1 MVDPVG
7 IWGAVTGTLALGI
20 KAFELFCDRAKVTIE
35 ASMGFQSNE
44 ANPKFHL
51 YVQLTVVNQ
60 GRRLVR
66 IESAGVILP
75 NTILKTL
82 AKPEQPSLSLESSSS
97 RRELFNAKTKGRL
110 LDLSAEG
117 GKFTFTDN
125 NFPESEAR
133 VMFQEQKKGKAFV
146 RLTSGK
152 ELFATFC
159 LVNPDDLPKSGCG
172 LA

>member
-1 MVDPVG
+1 MADPVG

-20 KAFELFCDRAKVTIE
+20 KAFEIYCDRAKVKLE

-44 ANPKFHL
+44 VNPKFHL
-51 YVQLTVVNQ
+51 YVQLSVVNQ

-66 IESAGVILP
+66 IECAGVILP
-75 NTILKTL
+75 NTAMKTL
-82 AKPEQPSLSLESSSS
+82 AKPGQPSLSWEPSSS

-110 LDLSAEG
+110 LELSAEG
-117 GKFTFTDN
+117 GKFTFTDD

-133 VMFQEQKKGKAFV
+133 DMFKKQKQGKAFV

-152 ELFATFC
+152 ELFTNFC
-159 LVNPDDLPKSGCG
+159 LVNPDDLPKPG
-172 LA
+172 